1 MQRSNLTL
9 IMLQDM
15 PTMLRL
21 TVMML
26 VTMMTLTLSSGG
38 VEAASSSLHYQFDH
52 SYGHHNVHSP
62 YLGYKHKHGHHY
74 TDIGINMMV

>member
-1 MQRSNLTL
+1 MQRSNLIL

-15 PTMLRL
+15 ATMLRM
-21 TVMML
+21 TVMMM
-26 VTMMTLTLSSGG
+26 VTMMTLALILSAGG

-74 TDIGINMMV
+74 TDIGIV